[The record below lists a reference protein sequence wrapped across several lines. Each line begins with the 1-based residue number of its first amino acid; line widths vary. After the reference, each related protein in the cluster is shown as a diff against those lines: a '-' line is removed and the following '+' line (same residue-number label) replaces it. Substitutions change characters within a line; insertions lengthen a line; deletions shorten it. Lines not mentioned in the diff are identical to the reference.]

1 LSASRHFVCDQTAA
15 LYNSDLIN
23 ASGAQRMATPKTFL
37 PMSAEQYLAFER
49 AAEERHEF
57 ANGRMY
63 AMAGESL
70 NHSTVCFNIAGRI
83 FAQLVGKSC
92 RGFSPNMKVCVS
104 ETGRYYYPDLSIACG
119 EPVFHD
125 DYKDVLLNPT
135 VVIEVLSPSTEKR
148 DRSTKLLD
156 YQSIASLQDYL
167 LIAQDQPVIEHYSR
181 QADGRWWYQATR
193 GLDNTVEIPSI
204 ACRLV
209 LAEVYDRII
218 FPPPIEEDEPEEE
231 YRDPLK
237 R

>member
-1 LSASRHFVCDQTAA
+1 
-15 LYNSDLIN
+15 
-23 ASGAQRMATPKTFL
+23 MATPQAL
-37 PMSAEQYLAFER
+37 LRMSAADYLAFER
-49 AAEERHEF
+49 KAEERHEF
-57 ANGRMY
+57 SYGRVY

-70 NHSTVCFNIAGRI
+70 NHSTVCFNVAGRI
-83 FAQLVGKSC
+83 FAQLIGKSC
-92 RGFSPNMKVCVS
+92 RGFSPNMKICVS

-125 DYKDVLLNPT
+125 DYKDVLMNPV

-156 YQSIASLQDYL
+156 YQSIPSLQDYL
-167 LIAQDQPVIEHYSR
+167 LISQDKPVIEHYSR
-181 QADGRWWYQATR
+181 QADGRWLYQATR
-193 GLDNTVEIPSI
+193 GLENSVEIPSI
-204 ACRLV
+204 DCRLV

-218 FPPPIEEDEPEEE
+218 FPSQLEPDEPEEE